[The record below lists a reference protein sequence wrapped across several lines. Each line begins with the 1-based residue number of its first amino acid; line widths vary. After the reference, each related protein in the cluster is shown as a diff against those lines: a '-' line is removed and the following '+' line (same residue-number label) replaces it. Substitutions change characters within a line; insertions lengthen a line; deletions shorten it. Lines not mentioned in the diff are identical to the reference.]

1 MCFPMLSI
9 LYVNFPLTM
18 AFTAAV
24 TVVIDIFAR
33 AVVAV
38 TIVAS
43 VVVTVKTFVR
53 CRGDETRSVEI
64 PDSSAWS

>member
-1 MCFPMLSI
+1 
-9 LYVNFPLTM
+9 M
-18 AFTAAV
+18 AFTATV